1 MVFPTLEFVL
11 FLAVVLAVNL
21 ALTWRQGTPA
31 PAPEPGPPAARGPGS
46 GPGRVLPAIASRLD
60 ARKAFLIAA
69 SYWFYAAW
77 DWRFCLLM
85 AGVSAIAWA
94 GGLRADR
101 RAVRIASI
109 AGLLVVLGIFK
120 YFNFFFLSLGQLLGD
135 TFLARDL
142 GWMRVILP
150 VGISFYTFQAISY
163 VMDCARGDIA
173 PRRNPFDVALYISF
187 FPQLVAGPI
196 VRAADFLPQID
207 RPYVVDTAMRGAAVL
222 LILSGLFKK
231 MVVANYLSVLIV
243 DPVFA
248 FPDGQAW
255 PETLAAVIG
264 YGIQIYCDFSGYSDI
279 AIGVA
284 LLLGYRF
291 QRNFNQPYR
300 ARGLSD
306 FWRRWH
312 ISLSSWI
319 RDYLYIPLGGNRGGV
334 ARQVWTLLLT
344 MTLAGLWHGAGWNFL
359 VWGFLHGAALGVE
372 RGLRRVPLGPLRWL
386 AVPVTLLIVFAL
398 WIPFRAADWEG
409 TLAILS
415 ALTRAEGFA
424 GTVVP
429 PQALALIAI
438 GLAMNWLPLAMR
450 DVAEGALMRVPAV
463 GQALILAA
471 GTILLFA
478 TAQDG
483 VAPFIYF
490 QF

>member
-1 MVFPTLEFVL
+1 MVFPTLQFVL
-11 FLAVVLAVNL
+11 FFAVVYGLNLAVA
-21 ALTWRQGTPA
+21 G
-31 PAPEPGPPAARGPGS
+31 AA
-46 GPGRVLPAIASRLD
+46 AW
-60 ARKAFLIAA
+60 RKALLIAA
-69 SYWFYAAW
+69 SYVFYAAW

-94 GGLRADR
+94 GGLGAR
-101 RAVRIASI
+101 RHRWARGLSI
-109 AGLLVVLGIFK
+109 VLLIGTLALFK
-120 YFNFFFLSLGQLLGD
+120 YFNFFTLSLAQLLQD
-135 TFLARDL
+135 SVLARDL
-142 GWMRVILP
+142 SLLRVILP

-163 VMDCARGDIA
+163 VMDCARGEIA

-207 RPYVVDTAMRGAAVL
+207 RPFAVDAAMRGAAVV

-231 MVVANYLSVLIV
+231 MVVANYLSVLLV

-248 FPDGQAW
+248 YPEGQD
-255 PETLAAVIG
+255 AAVTALAVLG

-279 AIGVA
+279 AIGIA

-291 QRNFNQPYR
+291 MRNFDQPYR

-319 RDYLYIPLGGNRGGV
+319 RDYLYIPLGGNRGTP
-334 ARQVWTLLLT
+334 ARVTVNLLLT

-359 VWGFLHGAALGVE
+359 AWGFLHGLALAAE
-372 RGLRRVPLGPLRWL
+372 RAIRGRTGALSVLSI
-386 AVPVTLLIVFAL
+386 PVTLLIVLAL
-398 WIPFRAADWEG
+398 WIPFRASDWDG

-424 GTVVP
+424 ATAITGP
-429 PQALALIAI
+429 ALALIAL
-438 GLAMNWLPLAMR
+438 GLAMNWLPMR
-450 DVAEGALMRVPAV
+450 WRDRVEGGVIRLPAWAQAAL
-463 GQALILAA
+463 LAA
-471 GTILLFA
+471 GTVTLFA
-478 TAQDG
+478 AAQDG